1 VHISARTDY
10 AVRAMLVLAGA
21 HPRLVKATE
30 IATAQQIPTKF
41 LTTILVDLRRG
52 GLVSSLRGSNGGHG
66 LARPPEQI
74 SVGDILRVADGTLTT
89 VGGRADHPA
98 AGPGLRDMWRMLDTA
113 ITDVV
118 DHVLLAHLVARSRTD
133 LGVEIDPPRP
143 G

>member
-10 AVRAMLVLAGA
+10 AVRAMLVIAGA
-21 HPRLVKATE
+21 HPRLVKAAE
-30 IATAQQIPTKF
+30 IATAQRIPVKF

-52 GLVSSLRGSNGGHG
+52 GLVNSLRGSNGGYG
-66 LARPPEQI
+66 LARPPEAI
-74 SVGDILRVADGTLTT
+74 SVGDILRVADGALTT

-98 AGPGLRDMWRMLDTA
+98 GTHGLREMWRSLDTA

-118 DHVLLAHLVARSRTD
+118 DGVMLAHLVADAGS
-133 LGVEIDPPRP
+133 PPQ